1 MATKLPGADVA
12 LNLAVADWQR
22 RAQQQ
27 FSQVE
32 PLHGSGNQSVKL
44 TSPEQV
50 VVLRLNGKTG
60 HLGVDRRREHEVL
73 LQLTGTDLHAEL
85 LYAGNQYWVFEYL
98 ESTAAPSTCGV
109 ARALNRLHQLESNWI
124 SQQPRWTPMDTI
136 HDYLQLTPAA
146 RNCFAPHLAKLAQVD
161 WSQSPYALCHIDLNP
176 DNMIVNGETVRFIDW
191 EYARVGPTV
200 YDLAV
205 LLSTCEFIHRQDL
218 LTHYDDK
225 VDPELLNHAQLAYG
239 VIELLWYA
247 LTESQSWPSQRLTAQ
262 ARRLFQQF
270 S

>member
-12 LNLAVADWQR
+12 LERAIADWQR

-27 FSQVE
+27 FTQVE
-32 PLHGSGNQSVKL
+32 PLQGSGNLSVKL

-50 VVLRLNGKTG
+50 LVLRLNGKTG

-73 LQLTGTDLHAEL
+73 LQLTGTDLHAKL

-124 SQQPRWTPMDTI
+124 SQQPRWTPVDTI
-136 HDYLQLTPAA
+136 HDYLQLAPAA
-146 RNCFAPHLAKLAQVD
+146 RDCFAPHLAELARVD
-161 WSQSPYALCHIDLNP
+161 WSQSRYALCHIDLNP
-176 DNMIVNGETVRFIDW
+176 DNIIGFDDTVRFIDW

-205 LLSTCEFIHRQDL
+205 LLSTCEFIHLPDML
-218 LTHYDDK
+218 AHYDYP
-225 VDPELLNHAQLAYG
+225 VDTELLSHAQLAYG

-247 LTESQSWPSQRLTAQ
+247 LTESQSWPTQRLTAQ
-262 ARRLFQQF
+262 ANRLFHQF